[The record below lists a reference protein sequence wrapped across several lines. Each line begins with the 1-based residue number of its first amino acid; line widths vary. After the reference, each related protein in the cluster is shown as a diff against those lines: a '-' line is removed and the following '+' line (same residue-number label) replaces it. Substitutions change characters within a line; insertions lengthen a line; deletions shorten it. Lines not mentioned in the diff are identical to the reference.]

1 MLKQK
6 KEWPWLAL
14 AALTVLMVISLTS
27 CDLKQAEYQ
36 NEHKLL
42 VFQFRDSVVQDW
54 NQSSKAGIGMIGI
67 RVDGAIRMVKPSS
80 YRFGSTK
87 FSSMVTDGS
96 GSYYYLKQS
105 SISVE
110 ELIELKNLVT
120 AAEKTR
126 WEDKE
131 CNVSSVGRNNIQI
144 DFYDQD
150 KKVNRIE
157 ICFLRG
163 DDLATQ
169 HLPSDLPENVAQLV
183 NKLIDI
189 KDSFEDSS
197 WSKHEV
203 KDPLNWDWWLGKK
216 QQLE

>member
-6 KEWPWLAL
+6 KEWPWL
-14 AALTVLMVISLTS
+14 VLVILIIVFLIVS
-27 CDLKQAEYQ
+27 CNSKQSEYQ

-42 VFQFRDSVVQDW
+42 AFQFRDSVVQDW
-54 NQSSKAGIGMIGI
+54 NQSSKAGIGMVGI
-67 RVDGAIRMVKPSS
+67 RVDGAIRLAKPSS
-80 YRFGSTK
+80 YRFGSTR
-87 FSSMVTDGS
+87 FSSMATDGS

-105 SISVE
+105 SLSAE
-110 ELIELKNLVT
+110 ELIELKNLIT
-120 AAEKTR
+120 AAEKTT

-131 CNVSSVGRNNIQI
+131 CSISSVGRNNIQI

-169 HLPSDLPENVAQLV
+169 NLPPDLPENIAQLV
-183 NKLIDI
+183 SKLIDV
-189 KDSFEDSS
+189 KNGFDDLS
-197 WSKHEV
+197 WSKHEAR
-203 KDPLNWDWWLGKK
+203 DPLNWDWWLGKK